1 MKKFIVLS
9 LVVLT
14 VSACSSKMTKPE
26 DHAAFWN
33 RTNASSALYMRGPK
47 AQHMLHKDIA
57 SCVSEVKELS
67 RLGTIRNANPPAGIE
82 MNGGLANKWQSPKG
96 DGPLNTEFRDFHD
109 FESCMNFK
117 GWERTN
123 YVRQDQIN
131 RARTNYN
138 TTILGGTNKDVDTK
152 NNHERSSRNTAS
164 GSFNN

>member
-67 RLGTIRNANPPAGIE
+67 RLGTIRNANPPI
-82 MNGGLANKWQSPKG
+82 MH
-96 DGPLNTEFRDFHD
+96 EFQRMGTHKLRPPR
-109 FESCMNFK
+109 SNQP
-117 GWERTN
+117 RTH
-123 YVRQDQIN
+123 Q
-131 RARTNYN
+131 
-138 TTILGGTNKDVDTK
+138 L
-152 NNHERSSRNTAS
+152 
-164 GSFNN
+164 